1 MRPTVRYS
9 TSKMSPAKL
18 SSTAGRRALVKP
30 CKPRRSQQKTKEI
43 CHVYYMRLRSGLT
56 IRKETCY
63 FEKETIQSYS
73 LKSGR
78 KREGNFPAYPRD
90 ATKRSLLDTS
100 NFQECAAESPVRES
114 IRESCASLSTYD
126 DQSVCFKVLENGRYV
141 INVEDSGKDQE
152 KDKMLLRYYESPHPS
167 NESGDGVDGKLLMVN
182 MSPIKDTDIRLK
194 ANDEDHS
201 VELQKC
207 QVPLPDQVYFV
218 LHKKSSDYVLFECKK
233 KPGTYIGVKDNQLA
247 LIEEE
252 DEDNTNIMFK
262 LSKV

>member
-1 MRPTVRYS
+1 MGPTMRYS
-9 TSKMSPAKL
+9 TSKMSSAKL
-18 SSTAGRRALVKP
+18 SSAAGKALVKP

-56 IRKETCY
+56 IKKEACY
-63 FEKETIQSYS
+63 FEKEPIQGYS

-90 ATKRSLLDTS
+90 AMKRSMLDTP
-100 NFQECAAESPVRES
+100 NFQECAADLPVRES

-233 KPGTYIGVKDNQLA
+233 KPGMYIGVKDNQLA

-252 DEDNTNIMFK
+252 DEDNKNIMFK